1 MTTNQ
6 KDRTTEPRSV
16 ATGEACTYRLDGGDG
31 GIAEGS
37 LEMLLKNNLC
47 LMEEILSKENLA
59 AAHKAVL
66 DNKGNRSGN
75 RIYKVFA

>member
-6 KDRTTEPRSV
+6 KDRITEPRSV
-16 ATGEACTYRLDGGDG
+16 AMGEAYTHRLNGGDG
-31 GIAEGS
+31 GISEGS
-37 LEMLLKNNLC
+37 LEMLLKNNLG

-66 DNKGNRSGN
+66 DIKEARALM
-75 RIYKVFA
+75 V